1 MVTAA
6 SVLSGGDTGD
16 MLDRARSHSE
26 DEEEDGSD
34 ISDQS
39 DDSLSTKSSRIVAS
53 SRRARTRSTS
63 RHTRRGTEEERDRE
77 DAISFASRKSLNS
90 RRQSQRQRQQRQAA
104 AAAGNNRQ
112 ALHPH
117 TASIRSKRSVAGGP
131 TPLGAKKYPQV
142 SIQGDQSLP

>member
-1 MVTAA
+1 M
-6 SVLSGGDTGD
+6 
-16 MLDRARSHSE
+16 
-26 DEEEDGSD
+26 
-34 ISDQS
+34 QS
-39 DDSLSTKSSRIVAS
+39 
-53 SRRARTRSTS
+53 
-63 RHTRRGTEEERDRE
+63 RGEERDRE

-90 RRQSQRQRQQRQAA
+90 RRQSQRQRQQRQ

-142 SIQGDQSLP
+142 SIQGDPS

>member
-1 MVTAA
+1 M
-6 SVLSGGDTGD
+6 
-16 MLDRARSHSE
+16 
-26 DEEEDGSD
+26 
-34 ISDQS
+34 QS
-39 DDSLSTKSSRIVAS
+39 
-53 SRRARTRSTS
+53 
-63 RHTRRGTEEERDRE
+63 RGEERDRE

-90 RRQSQRQRQQRQAA
+90 RRQSQRQRQQRQA

-142 SIQGDQSLP
+142 SIQGDTS